1 MRHNSMAFSEL
12 APLHAS
18 AEGSIVAGIYSTE
31 TTRIPQSFMQP
42 HFCVPL
48 ATDQKSE
55 KRNCVLLDG
64 HFRSL
69 PTELFY
75 FVLFCSTLL

>member
-1 MRHNSMAFSEL
+1 MAFSEL

-18 AEGSIVAGIYSTE
+18 AKGSIVAGIYSTE
-31 TTRIPQSFMQP
+31 TTRIPQFFMQP

-48 ATDQKSE
+48 VTDQKSG
-55 KRNCVLLDG
+55 KRNCVLLLDG
-64 HFRSL
+64 DFRSL

-75 FVLFCSTLL
+75 LVLFCSTLL